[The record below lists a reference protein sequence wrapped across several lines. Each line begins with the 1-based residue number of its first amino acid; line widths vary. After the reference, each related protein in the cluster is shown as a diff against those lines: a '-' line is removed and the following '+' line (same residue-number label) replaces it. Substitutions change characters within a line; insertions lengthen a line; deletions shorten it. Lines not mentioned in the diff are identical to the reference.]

1 MNVLSRIYDAKA
13 AVLARERERESYD
26 DVERR
31 ALERLRE
38 RRPFTTGLANSDGIA
53 IIAEIKR
60 ASPSAGDIV
69 KDLDVAGT
77 ARSYASAGA
86 NAISVLTEADYF
98 RGDLAYLDTVRRAT
112 QLPILRKDFLWTRYQ
127 IAQSAAY
134 GADCV
139 LLILAG
145 LSDDA
150 LFECL
155 DEARRF
161 DLDVL
166 IEIHDEVELER
177 AAGSGATLI
186 GVNSRDLRTLRVDL
200 SVAERLLP
208 KISDGAVAIA
218 ESGIRGA
225 ADAARLRA
233 AGARGFLIGEAMMR
247 AGDPKAFIAGLRNA
261 RSSGYHTFDN

>member
-1 MNVLSRIYDAKA
+1 
-13 AVLARERERESYD
+13 
-26 DVERR
+26 
-31 ALERLRE
+31 
-38 RRPFTTGLANSDGIA
+38 
-53 IIAEIKR
+53 
-60 ASPSAGDIV
+60 
-69 KDLDVAGT
+69 
-77 ARSYASAGA
+77 
-86 NAISVLTEADYF
+86 
-98 RGDLAYLDTVRRAT
+98 
-112 QLPILRKDFLWTRYQ
+112 
-127 IAQSAAY
+127 
-134 GADCV
+134 
-139 LLILAG
+139 
-145 LSDDA
+145 

-261 RSSGYHTFDN
+261 RSSGYHETASNGSAR